1 MWSFYET
8 NCCRAGV
15 GAAAIPR
22 GSLSILALQIH
33 VLSWNWRCAAVKAWG
48 ILGPG
53 STMSNSHTRAG
64 RSTGPK
70 TPAGK
75 AKASQ
80 NSTKHGCCSNTAVI
94 KGEIQEDFDELTA
107 DWMED
112 YRPRSKSDQ
121 WMVEA
126 AAQAQWVQMRNTNR
140 YQELEQKLQ
149 EKSALDWT
157 EEDHKEM
164 ERFTRYRT
172 TAERFI
178 RARGEHGGAGDEAT
192 KETDR
197 GANSGTAGSGGS

>member
-1 MWSFYET
+1 
-8 NCCRAGV
+8 
-15 GAAAIPR
+15 
-22 GSLSILALQIH
+22 
-33 VLSWNWRCAAVKAWG
+33 
-48 ILGPG
+48 
-53 STMSNSHTRAG
+53 
-64 RSTGPK
+64 
-70 TPAGK
+70 
-75 AKASQ
+75 
-80 NSTKHGCCSNTAVI
+80 
-94 KGEIQEDFDELTA
+94 
-107 DWMED
+107 
-112 YRPRSKSDQ
+112 
-121 WMVEA
+121 MVEA